1 MSLIVLTGPVSDRHG
16 PPAAVLALASM
27 LCVQLGAAASTGMF
41 DQVGWGGATWLRL
54 VWAALFF
61 LAVTPP
67 RLRLLPPRTV
77 RAAVALGVV
86 SATMTLCFF
95 AAIDRIPLGTASA
108 LEFLGPLTVA
118 VVRSPG
124 RHALAWP
131 LLAGGGVVALTEPWS
146 GGADPVGIAFA
157 LCAAVAWGGYVLLTQ
172 HVGDALTGTRGLAIS
187 MPVAAVVA
195 TGVGLPQAAARLDVE
210 VLMLS
215 AATAL
220 LLPVLPFALELA
232 ALRGLTASAF
242 GTLMSLEPAIALA
255 VGALALGQQPAP
267 WQLSGIAAVVT
278 AGVGATRSGRRV
290 PVGCPP

>member
-1 MSLIVLTGPVSDRHG
+1 MGLVDLTGPVSDRPG
-16 PPAAVLALASM
+16 TPATAFALASM

-61 LAVTPP
+61 LVVAPP
-67 RLRLLPPRTV
+67 RLQLLPPGAV

-86 SATMTLCFF
+86 SAAMTLCFF

-124 RHALAWP
+124 RRAMGWP
-131 LLAGGGVVALTEPWS
+131 VLAGAGVVAMTEPWS
-146 GGADPVGIAFA
+146 GGTDPLGIAFA
-157 LCAAVAWGGYVLLTQ
+157 LAAAVAWGGYVLLTQ
-172 HVGDALTGTRGLAIS
+172 HVGDAVTGMRGLAIS

-195 TGVGLPQAAARLDVE
+195 AGVGLPQAAGGLDAE
-210 VLMLS
+210 VLLLS

-220 LLPVLPFALELA
+220 LLPVLPFALELN
-232 ALRGLTASAF
+232 ALRGLTAAAF

-255 VGALALGQQPAP
+255 VGLVALGQQPAP
-267 WQLSGIAAVVT
+267 WQLAGIAAVVT

-290 PVGCPP
+290 PVR